1 MVIDSASVTHTRGV
15 SEELKF
21 SKGGLNRTTW
31 ATERGNMTCLTLW
44 THLFLDIR
52 HSNTHQSHGCE
63 GPVWMILHKC
73 HTSFWIGKSC
83 VFTVYILTIIPL
95 HVGKTIFKKLL
106 KKYIYFFKWKGQH
119 FLQTW
124 ILLKTCGI
132 SWVDRVDCR
141 ASKLCL
147 TPESQWP
154 KGCPSRK
161 VGCQALVD
169 NKSTCN
175 WRLRAHDKLLRR
187 WHFLVVVYLCC

>member
-1 MVIDSASVTHTRGV
+1 MSHTVDPPLPRHQTLKHPSKSWLRGTRV
-15 SEELKF
+15 NDIAQMPHF
-21 SKGGLNRTTW
+21 ILNRKV
-31 ATERGNMTCLTLW
+31 MC
-44 THLFLDIR
+44 FY
-52 HSNTHQSHGCE
+52 S
-63 GPVWMILHKC
+63 IL
-73 HTSFWIGKSC
+73 
-83 VFTVYILTIIPL
+83 YILTIIPL
-95 HVGKTIFKKLL
+95 HVGKTIFKKHFFLNI
-106 KKYIYFFKWKGQH
+106 YIFKWKGQH